1 MQPKIKKMA
10 DNNSS
15 SKTPLI
21 IILLLSLGLNGYLFY
36 SGNKKSDA
44 ITNLTSRVYSLS
56 TATANL
62 SVKAEETSAKLG
74 ETEVNLEEFRGKN
87 AELDSLLTVANKEI
101 SAKKARISELKKDA
115 SKKKELEAELASLKV
130 LQENYLERIDSLI
143 TVNNLLKQEV
153 VTYQATV
160 QQQSDQ
166 LASQQS
172 TIDRGSIIS
181 SDNIL
186 AVPLKQKGSG
196 KFVPTAIASK
206 TKRVEV
212 CFDLLENKIS
222 KPGTKIIYLQVI
234 SPEGVVLGT
243 DASGAGNFTVKDDN
257 SQARY
262 TSTTTIEYQ
271 NKRKNY
277 CVGWSYDLPLVKG
290 NYSVK
295 VYTESAF
302 SGVGAFILK

>member
-1 MQPKIKKMA
+1 MA

-21 IILLLSLGLNGYLFY
+21 VLLLLSLGLNGYLFY

-44 ITNLTSRVYSLS
+44 ITNLTSRVDSLS
-56 TATANL
+56 AASANL
-62 SVKAEETSAKLG
+62 SVKVEETSAKLE

-87 AELDSLLTVANKEI
+87 AELDSLLDVANKDI
-101 SAKKARISELKKDA
+101 AAKKARIAELKKDV
-115 SKKKELEAELASLKV
+115 SKKQELEAELASLKS

-153 VTYQATV
+153 VTYQSVVA
-160 QQQSDQ
+160 QQSEQ
-166 LASQQS
+166 ITSQQK
-172 TIDRGSIIS
+172 TIEKGSIIS
-181 SDNIL
+181 STNII
-186 AVPLKQKGSG
+186 AVPQKQKGNG

-212 CFDLLENKIS
+212 CFDLLENKIAQA
-222 KPGTKIIYLQVI
+222 GTKIVYLQVI
-234 SPEGVVLGT
+234 SPEGVALGT
-243 DASGAGNFTVKDDN
+243 DASGAGSFTVKDDN

-271 NKRKNY
+271 NQRKNY
-277 CVGWSYDLPLVKG
+277 CAGWSYDLPLAKG

-295 VYTESAF
+295 VYTDGYF

>member
-1 MQPKIKKMA
+1 MA

-21 IILLLSLGLNGYLFY
+21 VVLLLSLGLNGYLFY

-44 ITNLTSRVYSLS
+44 ITDLTTRVDSLAAVS
-56 TATANL
+56 TSMSTK
-62 SVKAEETSAKLG
+62 VEETSTKLA

-87 AELDSLLTVANKEI
+87 KQLDSLLDVANKDI
-101 SAKKARISELKKDA
+101 AAKKAKIAELKKDA
-115 SKKKELEAELASLKV
+115 SKKKELEAELASLKT
-130 LQENYLERIDSLI
+130 LQDSYLDRIDSLI

-160 QQQSDQ
+160 AQQTEQIT
-166 LASQQS
+166 SQQK
-172 TIDRGSIIS
+172 TIEKGSIIS
-181 SDNIL
+181 SDNIV
-186 AVPLKQKGSG
+186 AVPQKQKGSG

-222 KPGTKIIYLQVI
+222 QAGTKIVYLQVI

-271 NKRKNY
+271 NQRKNY
-277 CVGWSYDLPLVKG
+277 CAAWSYDLPLAKG

-295 VYTESAF
+295 VYTDGFF